1 MTRKR
6 RESSK
11 HVLKEGNMLWKATRL
26 RLYSTELE
34 PIVIGSKTSS
44 SFEKFLRNAKA
55 FILSFT
61 LLASV
66 ITAYHVY
73 TITLSPSLTTA
84 ISAVL
89 AIAVFLPMGYA
100 LTVWIPALRYRVRR
114 DLLEAKFPLFIT
126 LLSLIVVSEKNISK
140 ALNTLSTRYGQEL
153 KDFDLELSLINSL
166 PKVGIPLDQ
175 ALDKVASITPSPTL
189 KSVLSSL
196 STLARVG
203 GDPVEVVNRIT
214 AQYLDS
220 YKVSLEKGVN
230 DLGVVLELYLAFSL
244 ILPLIVGS
252 IGMLLILYP
261 IRGIAF
267 EALLAILTYLVAPA
281 SSIGTLIVTDAII
294 SRLRV

>member
-1 MTRKR
+1 M
-6 RESSK
+6 
-11 HVLKEGNMLWKATRL
+11 LKEGSMLWKATRL

-220 YKVSLEKGVN
+220 YRVSLEKGVN

-281 SSIGTLIVTDAII
+281 SSIGTLIVTDAIV